1 MIEFIGK
8 FHPLL
13 VHLPIGFLVVLG
25 VFEVVARKQ
34 HWQHLTGASRVVLL
48 LTFPLTVASI
58 LCGWL
63 LAGNGE
69 YAGPTLFWHRWLG
82 TTLGAATLLL
92 LALHWC
98 GMFRLYRWA
107 LFGTLVLLLVA
118 SHFGGSLTHGSDYL
132 AWPTSRPATANS
144 GFSGDVAAQPV
155 FAFTIQPIFN
165 QRCVSCHGPDKAK
178 GKLRLDSREH
188 FLKGGDSGSLIEP
201 PGAAQSL
208 IGKRLALPVDDDDH
222 MPPEAK
228 PQLSKDQLAIINWW
242 LDAGAPMDK
251 TVEELHPAPELLKA
265 IETLAQ
271 PGAPVSA
278 AAH

>member
-13 VHLPIGFLVVLG
+13 VHLPIGFLVLLG

-34 HWQHLTGASRVVLL
+34 HWQHLTGASRIVLL
-48 LTFPLTVASI
+48 LTFPLTVASVV
-58 LCGWL
+58 CGWL

-82 TTLGAATLLL
+82 TSLGAATLLL

-98 GMFRLYRWA
+98 GMYRLYRWA
-107 LFGTLVLLLVA
+107 LSATLILLVAA

-132 AWPTSRPATANS
+132 SWPASKPAA
-144 GFSGDVAAQPV
+144 GHPVFSGGMTAQPV
-155 FAFTIQPIFN
+155 FAAVIQPIFN

-188 FLKGGDSGSLIEP
+188 FLKGGEDGSLIDP
-201 PGAAQSL
+201 PGAKESL
-208 IGKRLALPVDDDDH
+208 MGKRLALPVDDDDH

-228 PQLSKDQLAIINWW
+228 PQLSQEQLAVIYWW
-242 LDAGAPMDK
+242 LDAGAPTDK
-251 TVEELHPAPELLKA
+251 TIQELSPTPEILKA
-265 IETLAQ
+265 MESLA
-271 PGAPVSA
+271 GAPVSDP
-278 AAH
+278 AH

>member
-25 VFEVVARKQ
+25 VFELLALRSRKPPF
-34 HWQHLTGASRVVLL
+34 TDAVRVVLAL
-48 LTFPLTVASI
+48 AVPVTLASI

-63 LAGNGE
+63 LAGSGE
-69 YAGPTLFWHRWLG
+69 YEGSNLFWHRWLG
-82 TTLGAATLLL
+82 VALGGATFVL

-98 GMFRLYRWA
+98 GLFRLYRWMLWPTLA
-107 LFGTLVLLLVA
+107 LLVVA

-132 AWPTSRPATANS
+132 TWPASKPAAS
-144 GFSGDVAAQPV
+144 HADFSGGNAAQPA
-155 FAFTIQPIFN
+155 FAAVIQPIFN
-165 QRCVSCHGPDKAK
+165 QRCVSCHGPDKTK

-188 FLKGGDSGSLIEP
+188 FLKGGEDGSLIDP
-201 PGAAQSL
+201 PGAKDSL

-222 MPPEAK
+222 MPPDGK
-228 PQLSKDQLAIINWW
+228 PQLSPEQLAVIYWW

-251 TVEELHPAPELLKA
+251 AIQNLSPTPEILKA
-265 IETLAQ
+265 MESLA
-271 PGAPVSA
+271 GARASESA
-278 AAH
+278 REQ